1 MFVSADK
8 KIGVIHGLGMD
19 VTGLEYNNISA
30 RALKS
35 LALIEL
41 LVLQIITPH
50 VLQTF
55 ILC

>member
-19 VTGLEYNNISA
+19 VTGLEYDNISA
-30 RALKS
+30 RALKR

-55 ILC
+55 TLC

>member
-1 MFVSADK
+1 MSADK

-19 VTGLEYNNISA
+19 VTGLEYDNISA
-30 RALKS
+30 RALKR

-55 ILC
+55 TLC